1 MPPVSFRQLTRD
13 QFAHVLEQFPFT
25 RRIDAVHMH
34 HTWKPDHGDYVGLET
49 IVGMWRFHTQV
60 NGWSDIAQHISIAPD
75 GTIWTGRNWNRAPAS
90 AAGYNG
96 SSVVGPFMFETI
108 GNFDRGRDRLRGEQL
123 ESVVAVIALVQ
134 RRFELPVET
143 LRFHRSMTDQKS
155 CPGTSVEHDEILTL
169 VANYPAAP
177 MIAKRAR
184 KASSKSVKR
193 AAAKR
198 VAVDPARADEVIA
211 VMQSGAAADDV
222 DYGAELLEDLDPRG
236 GFIRAPALRDSAVA
250 VRTSDKGETIARAGG
265 GKARTVIYVHGIGNK
280 PEPSILKCQWD
291 RALFGFDLA
300 ERSRLAYWVNRGY
313 YPEPSPGTCASG
325 DVTELEVEPTGRS
338 LSIKRHMET
347 VSLEDEVAQAASENS
362 DPAVLYAIAAKME
375 ASAAPPTIP
384 DKAVAGVRATA
395 LPLPR
400 WMREWITRRLVRA
413 FVRDVNDFFYEEKR
427 HTDMCDSVHER
438 LRVGG
443 GPFVVIGHSQ
453 GSMVAYKV
461 LSELDPAKY
470 EVDLFVTIGS
480 PLGIEEVQDQMKR
493 LTGQSKLA
501 IPRCVK
507 RWLNFADRLDPV
519 ALDASLRGEYTGG
532 AALVDTWVNNP
543 DGPRHPHSGS
553 GYLRTEEVRTAIA
566 ESVEKGLFQRV
577 APFVVARD
585 MARQLE
591 NHASS
596 TRHKVLIELAQT
608 KSESSITLRETGD
621 RLVAELLRIAG
632 DLGSDEEQMGIDRMQ
647 RFVSAEL
654 TREETESLAQRG
666 AVQQKL
672 LTRIWRNSTKRVLLD
687 VSCQTVQGR
696 TAHAGYDAVGRGIEW
711 AVLDTGVVRHQHFR
725 EYENIVSE
733 VDCTRRGEPRVGQAR
748 DENGHGTHVAGII
761 AGIGRFPMPS
771 RAMRVFSGLAP
782 EAKLHVYKTLNNDGE
797 GDDAWII
804 KALDHIA
811 KVNEEAGELRIH
823 GVNLSLGGPFDQSV
837 FGCGH
842 TPLCRELRRLWRQG
856 VVVVLAAG
864 NEGFAELL
872 TAEGTIN
879 ANIDLSIGDP
889 ANLEEAISV
898 GSVHKES
905 PQVYGIS
912 WFSSRGPTADGRQK
926 PDLVAPGERI
936 MSCRHDIGVGD
947 TTPEQLYVEMGG
959 TSMAAPHVSGLI
971 AGFLSARKGF
981 IGDPDRVKRIL
992 LENCTD
998 LGRDRA
1004 QQGAGLANLTKML
1017 LNT

>member
-1 MPPVSFRQLTRD
+1 MPPQSFRQLTRE
-13 QFAHVLEQFPFT
+13 QFAQVLQQFPFR

-49 IVGMWRFHTQV
+49 IVGMWRYHTQV
-60 NGWSDIAQHISIAPD
+60 NGWSDIAQHVSIAPD

-90 AAGYNG
+90 ASGYNG
-96 SSVVGPFMFETI
+96 SSIVGPFMFETI
-108 GNFDRGRDRLRGEQL
+108 GNFDRGRDPLRGEQL
-123 ESVVAVIALVQ
+123 RSVIAVIALVQ
-134 RRFELPVET
+134 RRFGLAPDT

-155 CPGTSVEHDEILTL
+155 CPGTAVERDEILAL
-169 VANYPAAP
+169 VHEYDGAPIVARRSRKAASKRTRA
-177 MIAKRAR
+177 AKRA
-184 KASSKSVKR
+184 
-193 AAAKR
+193 
-198 VAVDPARADEVIA
+198 AVDPALVNDAIA
-211 VMQSGAAADDV
+211 AMRSGAPEEAV
-222 DYGAELLEDLDPRG
+222 DHGAELLENLDPRG
-236 GFIRAPALRDSAVA
+236 AFIPAPDVPDSGARRPAAAGVGPLGE
-250 VRTSDKGETIARAGG
+250 VTS
-265 GKARTVIYVHGIGNK
+265 GKARTVVYVHGIGNK

-291 RALFGFDLA
+291 HALFGFDLA
-300 ERSRLAYWVNRGY
+300 ERSRLAYWVNRSY
-313 YPEPSPGTCASG
+313 YPEPSAGTCASG
-325 DVTELEVEPTGRS
+325 DKTELEVEPTGRS
-338 LSIKRHMET
+338 LSIKRHVQT
-347 VSLEDEVAQAASENS
+347 VTLEDEVEQIATENS
-362 DPAVLYAIAAKME
+362 DPGLLYAIGERME
-375 ASAAPPTIP
+375 ESALPPTTP

-413 FVRDVNDFFYEEKR
+413 FLRDVNDFFYEEER
-427 HTDMCDSVHER
+427 HTRMCESVRER

-453 GSMVAYKV
+453 GSMIAYQV
-461 LSELDPAKY
+461 LSELDPA
-470 EVDLFVTIGS
+470 EFQVELFVTIGS
-480 PLGIEEVQDQMKR
+480 PLGIEEVQDQLKR
-493 LTGQSKLA
+493 LTGQDTLA

-507 RWLNFADRLDPV
+507 RWLNFADPLDPV
-519 ALDASLRGEYTGG
+519 ALDSSLRGEYRGS
-532 AALVDTWVNNP
+532 AELVDTVVSNP
-543 DGPRHPHSGS
+543 DGPRDPHSGS
-553 GYLRTEEVRTAIA
+553 GYLRTEAVRTAIA
-566 ESVEKGLFQRV
+566 HVVETGLFQRV

-608 KSESSITLRETGD
+608 STESTVTLRETGD
-621 RLVAELLRIAG
+621 RLVAELLRIG
-632 DLGSDEEQMGIDRMQ
+632 GELGSDEEQMAIDRMQ

-654 TREETESLAQRG
+654 TREETEALAQRG

-672 LTRIWRNSTKRVLLD
+672 LRRIWRNSTKRVLLD
-687 VSCQTVQGR
+687 VSAQTVQGR
-696 TAHAGYDAVGRGIEW
+696 TGHAGYGAVGRGIEW
-711 AVLDTGVVRHQHFR
+711 AVLDTGIVRHPHFQ
-725 EYENIVSE
+725 EYGNIVAE
-733 VDCTRRGEPRVGQAR
+733 VDCTRRGDPRVGSAL
-748 DENGHGTHVAGII
+748 DENGHGTHVAGIL
-761 AGIGRFPMPS
+761 AGIGRFPVPG
-771 RAMRVFSGLAP
+771 RATRIFSGLAP
-782 EAKLHVYKTLNNDGE
+782 EAKLHIYKTLNKDGE

-811 KVNEEAGELRIH
+811 KVNEDAGELRIH

-837 FGCGH
+837 YGCGH

-864 NEGFAELL
+864 NEGFAELM
-872 TAEGTIN
+872 TADGTIN

-889 ANLEEAISV
+889 ANLEEAIAV

-936 MSCRHDIGVGD
+936 MSCNHDIRERD

-971 AGFLSARKGF
+971 AGFLSVRRGF